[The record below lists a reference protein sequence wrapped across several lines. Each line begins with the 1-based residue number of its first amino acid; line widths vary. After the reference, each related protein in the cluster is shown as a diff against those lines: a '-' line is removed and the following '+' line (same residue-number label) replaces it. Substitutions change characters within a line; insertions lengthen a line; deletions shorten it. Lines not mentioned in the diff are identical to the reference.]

1 MPSFLLTWSPLRYDW
16 TDLPAMA
23 RRVRKGRRV
32 LDRWSCARSKQ
43 IRKGDRLFM
52 LRQGA
57 EPRGIFA
64 SGWAV
69 SDWYEDANWRGPGCC
84 NYLDLVYDALLDPAT
99 EAILPREALLELGPM
114 HWDTQMSGIQ
124 IPEPVARALEK
135 VWSTRRHAGSPR
147 RGAFGAAAGPSE
159 RCSHRP
165 RGK

>member
-1 MPSFLLTWSPLRYDW
+1 MPAFLLTWSPLRYDW

-23 RRVRKGRRV
+23 RRVRQGRRV

-57 EPRGIFA
+57 EPRGIFG

-84 NYLDLVYDALLDPAT
+84 NYLDLV
-99 EAILPREALLELGPM
+99 
-114 HWDTQMSGIQ
+114 
-124 IPEPVARALEK
+124 ALEK
-135 VWSTRRHAGSPR
+135 VWSTRRHAGSPPGGVPGRGR
-147 RGAFGAAAGPSE
+147 RS
-159 RCSHRP
+159 
-165 RGK
+165 K